1 MACMIRIFQGDKMR
15 DMAFP
20 DTGIFR
26 IGGTDNDDFKL
37 NPLLKK
43 GFVTIRKTNGD
54 FTYVAHSLENAPTK
68 GIVEKEK
75 IYIINVERM
84 EAFALFDIEL
94 SHITVADISAQKEI
108 VVGRKE
114 DCEIQIVSV
123 KVSRHHAKLTKCT
136 VGWQIEDLGSTNG
149 TYVNGV
155 LVSKEYL
162 QDEDVIDI
170 SFCQMKI
177 TGDSLSIRYTG
188 KVVVSVASVFRAKPY
203 DEISGY
209 PYLFKRSPR
218 LKKAVEEETIEIQ
231 MAPIIGSAPTIN
243 WFSVLITPLV
253 SVGLML
259 AMVMIFNF
267 STVSLLFS
275 GSMAILGAVSGILNY
290 RSQKK
295 KHTGNEA
302 SRLEQYN
309 QYLSDIVSKIK
320 KAQSYH
326 RNVLNEIHP
335 STKVCIDMAKTVDR
349 QLWGKRIQDQD
360 FMSLRIGSGEIPSK
374 VSLQIPKE
382 FLSLE
387 KDVLASY
394 PAELKDEYQCVRNC
408 PIAID
413 VLRNVTVGIIG
424 ERSTVVSAT
433 KNLIV
438 QAATHHSYDELKIVV
453 LCRENEFAEWEFTK
467 WLPHCFDETKTKR
480 FIADKECDTERLL
493 RELEDA
499 VEERYKGVV
508 ELRDSRDR
516 ITPQQPYYLFV
527 FADYETA
534 KNHSILKSISK
545 NNPNAGIGALFLFDD
560 IYCLPKECGMIVEV
574 ANGKGTAYPRE
585 RANEVVSFTVD
596 SVNRDEYDAFARAMA
611 PIRIEQG
618 NKNNLPVSV
627 SFLQGYG
634 IRRPKMYDL
643 SRAWANAKPH
653 KTMAVPIG
661 VRANGESFLF
671 DIHEKKHGPHGLV
684 AGMTGSGKSEMVQ
697 TWILSMAMNFAPE
710 DVSFVLIDFKGTGLI
725 LPFRNLP
732 HLAGTIS
739 DLDTSIG
746 RNLIALENEL
756 TRRKALLDQHG
767 VNNIAA
773 YKKLYSEGKAN
784 EPLSYLFIVIDEFA
798 EFKVQYPEFMTVV
811 NRVFAIGRTLGVSM
825 LLLTQKPTNVVDDK
839 MNANTRFR
847 WCLKVASSSDSK
859 DMLGHPDAAKITNP
873 GRAIVQIGE
882 DEVYETI
889 QSYYSGAPYNPYKAP
904 ALSNVDKIAVV
915 DLQGNRVCYELE
927 KTTGYRATKNEI
939 DVIVEHLDDYV
950 RTNHLNR
957 AKNIWVQKL
966 PEKIYLNQLLSIAF
980 DGEKWAANET
990 QLQVAV
996 GLIDDPRSQSQYPLK
1011 INMSNDGHLAVY
1023 GAPGTGKT
1031 TFLQTTAMSLAL
1043 SYSPAEMQM
1052 YIMDFGGGNMQ
1063 ILKDLPHLG
1072 DIALA
1077 DDDERMS
1084 KLARWLETELKSR
1097 KDIFASCGAMSV
1109 QACEELTGKKLPYI
1123 VLLLDNFAPV
1133 LGMYPQ
1139 MDEFFIRL
1147 SREGGTYGI
1156 YWIVTTNNPNGLTF
1170 KINQNIKNAVALR
1183 MSDKADYSVIVGKT
1197 DGMEPENVLGRGL
1210 YKGVQPLEFQTAL
1223 PVEGDIESDRIKNIR
1238 SLILLMNSKWIGA
1251 RPEAIPVMPSE
1262 IYLDELRGDGIAI
1275 GLSHEGV
1282 NRVSFDP
1289 SVNSFVTISVS
1300 NNNNALVEAVKVQYE
1315 DLQYEQ
1321 MIFFDGTEGVCYAAD
1336 GNVKTIRSPQE
1347 FDKEIEALMPIMQ
1360 NRKAEKTEILE
1371 KKFPPI
1377 IIFINNVGRCFDSMS
1392 NDTANRLNLMVT
1404 LGKNLGTKLII
1415 CGRSSEVSKL
1425 YHGGASFV
1433 VNCVNEGVGIALG
1446 DCFRAHST
1454 FNVSMTFAEREA
1466 VLAMDEGYFIKNNS
1480 AHKFRAINKN
1490 RR

>member
-1 MACMIRIFQGDKMR
+1 MASVIRIFHKNQIVDIE
-15 DMAFP
+15 FP
-20 DTGIFR
+20 DTGVFH
-26 IGGTDNDDFKL
+26 IGGSDSDDYKL
-37 NPLLKK
+37 NPKYKKSAVCIKK
-43 GFVTIRKTNGD
+43 GNDGFSYI
-54 FTYVAHSLENAPTK
+54 AQSLENAPLK
-68 GIVEKEK
+68 GVVENEK
-75 IYIINVERM
+75 IYVINSERA
-84 EAFALFDIEL
+84 EAFALYEYDI
-94 SHITVADISAQKEI
+94 SNITVIDIASQKEI
-108 VVGRKE
+108 VIGRKE
-114 DCEIQIVSV
+114 DCKIQIASG
-123 KVSRHHAKLTKCT
+123 KVTKHHAKLTKST
-136 VGWQIEDLGSTNG
+136 KGWQIEDLGSANG
-149 TYVNGV
+149 TYVNGYAI
-155 LVSKEYL
+155 SKELL
-162 QDEDVIDI
+162 QDDDVIDI
-170 SFCQMKI
+170 AFCQMKI
-177 TGDSLSIRYTG
+177 NGEKLSIRFAGT
-188 KVVVSVASVFRAKPY
+188 VITSINPIIETKPY

-218 LKKAVEEETIEIQ
+218 LKKNVEEETIEVQ
-231 MAPIIGSAPTIN
+231 NAPSIGSAPTIN

-259 AMVMIFNF
+259 AMVMIFDF
-267 STVSLLFS
+267 SKASLLFS
-275 GSMAILGAVSGILNY
+275 GPMAVLGAVSGILNY

-295 KHTGNEA
+295 KHTGNEV

-309 QYLSDIVSKIK
+309 RYLSDIASKVQ
-320 KAQSYH
+320 KAQNYH

-335 STKVCIDMAKTVDR
+335 STKVCVDMVKTVDR

-382 FLSLE
+382 FLTLE

-394 PAELKDEYQCVRNC
+394 PAELKDEYQRVRNC

-413 VLRNVTVGIIG
+413 VLRNVTVGVIG
-424 ERSTVVSAT
+424 ERATVIPVV
-433 KNLIV
+433 KNLII

-453 LCRENEFAEWEFTK
+453 LCGEKEFVEWEFTK

-480 FIADKECDTERLL
+480 FIASNEYDVAKLL
-493 RELEDA
+493 RELEDT
-499 VEERYKGVV
+499 VDERYRGIE

-516 ITPQQPYYLFV
+516 ITPHQPYYLFV
-527 FADYETA
+527 FADYEA
-534 KNHSILKSISK
+534 SKKHSIIKTISR
-545 NNPNAGIGALFLFDD
+545 NNPNAGVGALFLFDD
-560 IYCLPKECGMIVEV
+560 IYCLPKECGMIVDV

-585 RANEVVSFTVD
+585 QANMVVSFTVD
-596 SVNRDEYDAFARAMA
+596 SVSRDEYDAFARAMS
-611 PIRIEQG
+611 PVRIEQG
-618 NKNNLPVSV
+618 SKNSLPISI
-627 SFLQGYG
+627 SFLEGYG
-634 IRRPKMYDL
+634 IRRPTMYDL
-643 SRAWANAKPH
+643 SRSWSNAKPH

-661 VRANGESFLF
+661 IRANGEPFMF
-671 DIHEKKHGPHGLV
+671 DIHEKQHGPHGLV

-756 TRRKALLDQHG
+756 TRRKALLDQHR

-784 EPLSYLFIVIDEFA
+784 ESLSYLFIIIDEFA

-889 QSYYSGAPYNPYKAP
+889 QSYYSGAPYNPYKDP
-904 ALSNVDKIAVV
+904 ALGNVDKIAVV
-915 DLQGNRVCYELE
+915 DLQGNRVCYEPE

-990 QLQVAV
+990 QLQVTV

-1077 DDDERMS
+1077 HDGERMS
-1084 KLARWLETELKSR
+1084 KLARLLEAELKSR
-1097 KDIFASCGAMSV
+1097 QEIFASCGAMSI

-1139 MDEFFIRL
+1139 MDEFFMRL

-1156 YWIVTTNNPNGLTF
+1156 YWIVTANNPSALAF

-1183 MSDKADYSVIVGKT
+1183 MSDKADYSMIVGKT

-1223 PVEGDIESDRIKNIR
+1223 PVEGDIESDRVKNIR
-1238 SLILLMNSKWIGA
+1238 NLVLLMNSKWIGA

-1262 IYLDELRGDGIAI
+1262 IYLDELKGDGIAI

-1289 SVNSFVTISVS
+1289 SVNPFVAISVS
-1300 NNNNALVEAVKVQYE
+1300 NTNNALVDAIKAQYKA
-1315 DLQYEQ
+1315 LQYEQ
-1321 MIFFDGTEGVCYAAD
+1321 MIFFDGAEGVCYSAD
-1336 GNVKTIRSPQE
+1336 GNAKIIHSSQE
-1347 FDKEIEALMPIMQ
+1347 FDKQIEALMPIMQ
-1360 NRKAEKTEILE
+1360 KRKDEKAESPDKE
-1371 KKFPPI
+1371 FSPI
-1377 IIFINNVGRCFDSMS
+1377 IVFINNVGRCFDSIS
-1392 NDTANRLNLMVT
+1392 NDTANRLNLMTT

-1415 CGRSSEVSKL
+1415 CGHSSEVSKL

-1454 FNVSMTFAEREA
+1454 FNAAMTFAERET
-1466 VLAMDEGYFIKNNS
+1466 VLAMDEGYFIKNNT